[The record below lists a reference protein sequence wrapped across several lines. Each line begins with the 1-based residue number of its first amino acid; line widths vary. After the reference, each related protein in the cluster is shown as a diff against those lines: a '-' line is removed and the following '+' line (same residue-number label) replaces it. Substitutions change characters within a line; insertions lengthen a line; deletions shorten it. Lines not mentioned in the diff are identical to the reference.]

1 MHRRQPNCV
10 VVVVVDSLHVDTLV
24 SSTIHAIIVFMK
36 TLKFKLYN
44 HKRNRYLKQTI
55 NAAGVIYNHCI
66 AFHRRYYRMWGKHLN
81 CAKLQKH
88 IAKLRKRNPFWQLV
102 GSQAVQDICQRI
114 EKAYQLFFKHHK
126 KGVRPPGF
134 KKVKKYKSFTL
145 KQAGYKFLGGN
156 RVKIGNRVYQYWN
169 SREIEGTV
177 KTLTIKRTPL
187 GELFM
192 VVVVDSVDEPEIK
205 TTTGAPDGQSTIGK
219 IAGFDFGLR
228 TFLTCSDGSKIESP
242 LFLRQSLNTIR
253 KASRQHS
260 KKLKGSNNREQ
271 ARKHLVR
278 QYEAISNRRRDWQW
292 TLAHELT
299 SRFDVLCFETLNRK
313 GMQRLW
319 GRKIADLALGEFLEI
334 LEWVAKKKGKQVI
347 YIDPWYPSTKTCSC
361 CGHVL
366 DELDLS
372 VRRWRCPSCHQ
383 VNDRDENA
391 AINICAV
398 GASAVQLG
406 DVRQAQPAITV

>member
-1 MHRRQPNCV
+1 
-10 VVVVVDSLHVDTLV
+10 
-24 SSTIHAIIVFMK
+24 MK
-36 TLKFKLYN
+36 TLKFKLYQ
-44 HKRNRYLKQTI
+44 HKRNKYLKRSI
-55 NAAGVIYNHCI
+55 NAAGVIYNHAI
-66 AFHRRYYRMWGKHLN
+66 ALHKRYYRMWGKHLN

-88 IAKLRKRNPFWQLV
+88 IAKLRNHNPLWQLV

-126 KGVRPPGF
+126 KGVKPPGF

-145 KQAGYKFLGGN
+145 KQAGYKFLGDN

-187 GELFM
+187 GELFV
-192 VVVVDSVDEPEIK
+192 VVVVDDIPESEIK
-205 TTTGAPDGQSTIGK
+205 FTTGK
-219 IAGFDFGLR
+219 IAGFDFGLK
-228 TFLTCSDGSKIESP
+228 TFLTCSEGFKIDSLE
-242 LFLRQSLNTIR
+242 FLKSSLALIR
-253 KASRQHS
+253 KASSQHS
-260 KKLKGSNNREQ
+260 KKLKGSTNREQ

-278 QYEAISNRRRDWQW
+278 QHEKVSFSRRDWFW
-292 TLAHELT
+292 KLAHELT
-299 SRFDVLCFETLNRK
+299 NKFDVLCFETLNLK

-319 GRKIADLALGEFLEI
+319 GRKVNDLALGEFLQI
-334 LEWVAKKKGKQVI
+334 LEWVAQKKGKQVI
-347 YIDPWYPSTKTCSC
+347 FIEPWYPSSKTCSC

-366 DELDLS
+366 DKLDLS

-391 AINICAV
+391 ALNIKRV
-398 GASAVQLG
+398 GSSTLGVG
-406 DVRQAQPAITV
+406 DVRQAQPAISV

>member
-1 MHRRQPNCV
+1 
-10 VVVVVDSLHVDTLV
+10 
-24 SSTIHAIIVFMK
+24 MK
-36 TLKFKLYN
+36 TLKFKLYS
-44 HKRNRYLKQTI
+44 HKRNKYLKRTI

-66 AFHRRYYRMWGKHLN
+66 ALHRRYHRIWGKHLN
-81 CAKLQKH
+81 CAQLQKH

-114 EKAYQLFFKHHK
+114 DKAYQLFFKHHK

-156 RVKIGNRVYQYWN
+156 RVKIGSRVYQYWN

-177 KTLTIKRTPL
+177 KTLTIKRTAL

-192 VVVVDSVDEPEIK
+192 VIVVDGYSLPEAK
-205 TTTGAPDGQSTIGK
+205 SETGK
-219 IAGFDFGLR
+219 IAGFDFGLKS
-228 TFLTCSDGSKIESP
+228 FLTCSEGFSIESP
-242 LFLRQSLNTIR
+242 EFLKSSLTALR
-253 KASRQHS
+253 KASKSHS
-260 KKLKGSNNREQ
+260 KKRTGSNNREQ

-278 QYEAISNRRRDWQW
+278 CHETISNRRRDWFW
-292 TLAHELT
+292 KLAHKLT
-299 SRFDVLCFETLNRK
+299 DQFDVLCFETLNLK

-319 GRKIADLALGEFLEI
+319 GRKVNDLALGDFLQI
-334 LEWVAKKKGKQVI
+334 LEWVAHKKSKQVI
-347 YIDPWYPSTKTCSC
+347 YIDPWYPSSKTCSC
-361 CGHVL
+361 CGHIL

-391 AINICAV
+391 ALNIKRV
-398 GASAVQLG
+398 GSSTLG
-406 DVRQAQPAITV
+406 VGNVRQSQTAIPV